1 MSIQKANFVSSPVV
15 RVFEIALPIF
25 SEPMLVAWCLCSYR
39 ASKPF
44 PSRRPKKME
53 RWSDQIISTAG
64 MIFTKKKEL
73 FKKKVTLVFPLGEF
87 QAQVKL
93 EWSLVMS
100 PYKSPW
106 RPARPRKNLECQ
118 NSAIGCK
125 ATSTPL
131 GKCQNFVLLFAS
143 GGNLCLKRR
152 SANAHFG
159 LCASFCLLVRGNWSE
174 MLQRL
179 YVAILG
185 IDVSFLKRKK
195 KKNKFVALT
204 SQGYAPLP
212 SKNKRWWGA
221 PHSLWALTKH
231 RLRKNVMIPSV
242 KSEWPIVLLLA
253 HKKNFSAY
261 HRRHDSRVFPNTP
274 S

>member
-195 KKNKFVALT
+195 KKINL
-204 SQGYAPLP
+204 LP
-212 SKNKRWWGA
+212 WHPKVMRLCLLKTNVDGGHPTVCERWRNTACGKMLWFRVS
-221 PHSLWALTKH
+221 SLNG
-231 RLRKNVMIPSV
+231 RLCCY
-242 KSEWPIVLLLA
+242 WPT
-253 HKKNFSAY
+253 KKNFSAY